1 MINNDVHM
9 LSSNDISNISISNS
23 EIKNKGFV
31 ILDSIFKSHGW
42 HLIRNEMNHICYGK
56 IGHETEY
63 FEIKITETKIYVSLP
78 VKNSIYLYKTSFT
91 EYFLASEYIEKHFLE
106 HIGIKKIDFQNSNL

>member
-1 MINNDVHM
+1 MNTSDII
-9 LSSNDISNISISNS
+9 LSNDFSITNT

-31 ILDSIFKSHGW
+31 ILDSLFKSHGW
-42 HLIRNEMNHICYGK
+42 HLTRNEMTHICYYK

-63 FEIKITETKIYVSLP
+63 YEIKIDQNKIYVSLP
-78 VKNSIYLYKTSFT
+78 FKNCYYQYRTSFT

-106 HIGIKKIDFQNSNL
+106 FIGIN